1 MGVAAEVGM
10 GVLRLG
16 WMGLILLAVQSVGA
30 LGAGS
35 VGAGLVAVDPPGRLV
50 AATAWV
56 ADGPAQDA
64 GAGGRA
70 TFRFSAQ
77 DPGPDLD
84 LGFNDYLQLRAS
96 APVGSVGGIRIT
108 YRTGP
113 AIGLGPR
120 SFEVSASRV
129 RRDGGMH
136 AYRFDLG
143 LEVLWRDR
151 LRGLSVEAPAGSR
164 IDTMEVGDLPGDV
177 LAVNEDLNIFVGDDQ
192 HKAETRAN
200 LSKMESKHFVF
211 WWSPMSLVSDKG
223 FDAAI
228 MPRRALRMAEECL
241 QVYCKLAGYREPF
254 VNPTA
259 KEPQRRCKVNIT
271 SWYGGTWM
279 GGQNGW
285 TYFNIPGWGLR
296 DEGWGNPVPHELAH
310 AVQGLQ
316 PGFLNGAFWE
326 SHANYLRELRN
337 RHYRAI
343 LPGYRTSLERGI
355 LSQSCVLQDHQRFI
369 YADFRMHMA
378 LDELGD
384 TVGLGPHPATRL
396 WTDGPKEMSAW
407 GKVARL
413 LPKGRS
419 VKEVACL
426 ALRRFAMLDFA
437 DGAAYRAA
445 LRGSGRS
452 AEEYDRA
459 VGSELEP
466 VAGRRGWWRV
476 PQGRA
481 PMRYAFMMHPLKAA
495 SRRVTV
501 EVCGLDTPGK
511 GEDWRWSLVACAPGG
526 RPRYSQPWAPGAHS
540 FALKPGETQVALV
553 VVATPALVDA
563 SPAGFQDRFPL
574 DRHPAFLRYP
584 YEVRLTGA
592 SPAPLGRSW
601 PLPAGRRHPNGGGF
615 VAATAQVD
623 PGATVAAGARVLGS
637 ARVLGAAR
645 VLGRAVVCDEATV
658 RDQAV
663 VADDAWVTGS
673 SVVRDRARIADRA
686 TLKGKCDLSGDA
698 RVQGHAALTNV
709 TMTDLAIARG
719 NATPWDCRVTG
730 HAILDFDYSMPF
742 PLSDGVHFN
751 HVPWGGWFEAYW
763 AQTLRKPRGLVASYR
778 IEQPDGAVCWD
789 EFGALEAV
797 LVGVP
802 KCAADPQRRGRALTL
817 NGRDQW
823 MELDRA
829 VCDGQALTFSLW
841 FASQTGGPLVHLG
854 RSGGPTLA
862 LEADGSTGALRLRR
876 GRQGVLLQAAPA
888 GQAGQWR
895 HVAVSLD
902 GALAR
907 LFVDGR
913 PVGVAAC
920 ALQPDDLV
928 APTDGSSASLN
939 LVGRDGA
946 GRLFAG
952 SVADV
957 RFFNTALNG
966 EEVEADRL
974 RSGDLLGRFLA
985 KARRFDGSAD
995 DETGIRNGMAR
1006 TLAVWVK
1013 DGEGSVIDARDERDG
1028 GLHGAGLT
1036 LRAGQVVARL
1046 DGVGE
1051 WATSVAVEAGA
1062 WRHLALAFDGRT
1074 ARLFVDVAQA
1084 AQRAYRSE
1092 AGRLSPKN
1100 YRIAGSRSSEEA
1112 AGHTTFRGELRDVRI
1127 YDRALGAP
1135 EVAAAAHPAQ

>member
-1 MGVAAEVGM
+1 M
-10 GVLRLG
+10 GVLRMA
-16 WMGLILLAVQSVGA
+16 WVALILSAVQSVGA
-30 LGAGS
+30 Y
-35 VGAGLVAVDPPGRLV
+35 GAGLVAVDPTDRL
-50 AATAWV
+50 
-56 ADGPAQDA
+56 A
-64 GAGGRA
+64 GATTWSAAELVSQAAAGRRIEVRA
-70 TFRFSAQ
+70 SIAE
-77 DPGPDLD
+77 PGPDLD
-84 LGFNDYLQLRAS
+84 LGFNDYLQLCAS
-96 APVGSVGGIRIT
+96 APVGSGGGIRIT
-108 YRTGP
+108 YRAGL
-113 AIGLGPR
+113 AQGLGPR
-120 SFEVSASRV
+120 SFEIPAARV
-129 RRDGGMH
+129 RRDGRMH

-151 LRGLSVEAPAGSR
+151 LRGLIVEMPAGGR
-164 IDTMEVGDLPGDV
+164 VEYAEVGDLPGDV
-177 LAVNEDLNIFVGDDQ
+177 LVVNEDLNIFVGDDQ
-192 HKAETRAN
+192 HKAEARAD
-200 LSKMESKHFVF
+200 LTKLESKHFVF
-211 WWSPMSLVSDKG
+211 WWSPMSLVADKG

-241 QVYCKLAGYREPF
+241 QVYCKTAGYREPF

-259 KEPQRRCKVNIT
+259 KEPSRRCKVNIT

-310 AVQGLQ
+310 AVQGMQ

-384 TVGLGPHPATRL
+384 TVSLGPHPATRL

-413 LPKGRS
+413 LPKTQS
-419 VKEVACL
+419 VKDVACL

-459 VGSELEP
+459 VGSALEP
-466 VAGRRGWWRV
+466 VAARPGWWRV

-481 PMRYAFMMHPLKAA
+481 PMRYAFMTHRLTPAPG
-495 SRRVTV
+495 RGRITV
-501 EVCGLDTPGK
+501 EVRGLDTPGR
-511 GEDWRWSLVACAPGG
+511 GEAWRWSLVASAPDGK
-526 RPRYSQPWAPGAHS
+526 PRYSPVWAPGAQA
-540 FALKPGETQVALV
+540 FALRPGETQVALV
-553 VVATPALVDA
+553 VVATPDLVEA

-584 YEVRLTGA
+584 YEVRLVGA
-592 SPAPLGRSW
+592 TPATPGRLW
-601 PLPAGRRHPNGGGF
+601 PLSAGRRHPNGGGF

-623 PGATVAAGARVLGS
+623 PGATVGAGARVLGS
-637 ARVLGAAR
+637 ARVLGGAR
-645 VLGRAVVCDEATV
+645 VLGRAVICDEATV
-658 RDQAV
+658 RDQSV

-673 SVVRDRARIADRA
+673 SVVRDRARVSDRA
-686 TLKGKCDLSGDA
+686 TLRGKCDLSGDA

-709 TMTDLAIARG
+709 TMADQAIARG

-778 IEQPDGAVCWD
+778 MEQPDGAVCWD
-789 EFGALEAV
+789 EFGALEAA
-797 LVGVP
+797 LVGAP
-802 KCAADPQRRGRALTL
+802 KVAADPQRHGRALAL

-829 VCDGQALTFSLW
+829 VCDSQALTLSLW
-841 FASQTGGPLVHLG
+841 FKAQSGGPLVHLG

-862 LEADGSTGALRLRR
+862 LEADPRTGALRLRQGRR
-876 GRQGVLLQAAPA
+876 GALLQAAPVGSA
-888 GQAGQWR
+888 CQWR

-913 PVGVAAC
+913 PSGVAAC
-920 ALQPDDLV
+920 ALEPDELV
-928 APTDGSSASLN
+928 AASGGAEASLN
-939 LVGRDGA
+939 FVGRDA
-946 GRLFAG
+946 SSGRFAG

-957 RFFNTALNG
+957 RFYNRALIP

-974 RSGDLLGRFLA
+974 RSGDLLGRFLVQ
-985 KARRFDGSAD
+985 ARRFDGASD
-995 DETGIRNGMAR
+995 EETGIRNGLAR
-1006 TLAVWVK
+1006 TLAAWVK
-1013 DGEGSVIDARDERDG
+1013 DGEGPVIDSRDERDS
-1028 GLHGAGLT
+1028 GLHGAGLA
-1036 LRAGQVVARL
+1036 LRGGQVVARL

-1051 WATSVAVEAGA
+1051 WATGVAVEPGA

-1074 ARLFVDVAQA
+1074 ARLFIDGAQA
-1084 AQRAYRSE
+1084 AQKAYR
-1092 AGRLSPKN
+1092 ADPGRLSPKN
-1100 YRIAGSRSSEEA
+1100 YRIAGSRSNEEA
-1112 AGHTTFRGELRDVRI
+1112 SGRAFFRGELRDVRV

-1135 EVAAAAHPAQ
+1135 EVAATAHPAQ